1 MDDISPVSYK
11 IHLEPDL
18 KRFAFTGSTEIVIES
33 DKPVNEI
40 TLNSLEL
47 AFWSSSVKIAT
58 AFVACPF
65 FVDPKRE
72 EIKISLPE
80 EMVGTI
86 ELKIDYEGAIND
98 KLAGFYR
105 SKYGT
110 EGNEAYIGVTQ
121 FEESDARRAFPCFDH
136 PVKKATFD
144 VEMVVDERLVAVS
157 NGAVLEE
164 RSLEGGKKLVRF
176 ECTPKM
182 STYLLFFGVG
192 EFEFIEDPGEVLVR
206 AATMPGLTQYAHFG
220 LEFGRKALNY
230 CEDYFGVDYPL
241 SKLDLLA
248 IPDFAFGA
256 MENWGAMTFRE
267 NLLLHFPD
275 ITSQA
280 GEERICEVIAHEI
293 THQWFG
299 NLVSPSDWKYL
310 WLNESFA
317 TYFGYR
323 IVSHYYP
330 EWDIGDQ
337 FLRVE
342 TDTALRRDSLHATFP
357 IEIPGGEHV
366 VINVST
372 APIIYNKGGSILRQV
387 EGYIGNKSFKEGLRH
402 YLKKHE
408 YGSASS
414 HHLWQAIEE
423 ASEEPVTAM
432 MQSWI
437 EQPGFPIVEAT
448 RDGDQLIISQKRFT
462 YLPNGFDQEWVI
474 PITVKTFTKNGTA
487 TETRA
492 LLDSKSTSLTI
503 GNDTV
508 AYKVNYGQTGFYR
521 VKYCD
526 QANMGKLGE
535 LVRKRKLPSEDRW
548 GLENDLYALV
558 KSGAAS
564 FDEYL
569 EFVSSYEDEDAFLPL
584 ISIADNL
591 FQTYLITEGATKEK
605 VASFGKSF
613 LEKKLLM
620 IGYEPDEDEKH
631 TTSILRDQIIV
642 HAALYG
648 SNDVTTFARDTFD
661 ALMRNKRVH
670 PDLMKSVMQVGALHG
685 DSQTFSWFAGKFTS
699 TESEHERMNV
709 LAALGSFGDES
720 LIEKTRHYVLENV
733 PDRNKFVPLSH
744 LAANPSAMPSMWEW
758 YVANVEQLEAFPPV
772 HYERVIA
779 AIVPVCGLGKKEEVK
794 AFFEKYLK
802 QKNKARDVIQLSLER
817 LEINERIRAL

>member
-1 MDDISPVSYK
+1 MDDVTPVSYR

-18 KRFAFTGSTEIVIES
+18 KRFAFTGSTEIVLKS
-33 DKPVNEI
+33 DNPVKEI
-40 TLNSLEL
+40 TLNTLEL
-47 AFWSSSVKIAT
+47 ALWNSSVKVGAEF
-58 AFVACPF
+58 AACPF
-65 FVDPKRE
+65 LVDPKRE
-72 EIKISLPE
+72 ETKVLLPE
-80 EMVGTI
+80 EVAGTI
-86 ELKIDYEGAIND
+86 ELKFDYEGAINN

-105 SKYGT
+105 SKYGA
-110 EGNEAYIGVTQ
+110 EGNEAYIAVTQ

-144 VEMVVDERLVAVS
+144 VEMVVDEKLVAVS
-157 NGAVLEE
+157 NGAVMEE
-164 RSLEGGKKLVRF
+164 RSVEGGKKLVKF
-176 ECTPKM
+176 ERTPKM

-192 EFEFIEDPGEVLVR
+192 AFEFIENAGDVVVR

-220 LEFGRKALNY
+220 LEFGRNALTY
-230 CEDYFGVDYPL
+230 CEDYFGVAYPL

-248 IPDFAFGA
+248 IPDFAAGA

-267 NLLLHFPD
+267 NLLLHFPG
-275 ITSQA
+275 ITSKA
-280 GEERICEVIAHEI
+280 GKERICEVIAHEI

-317 TYFGYR
+317 TYFGYG
-323 IVSHYYP
+323 IVNHYYP

-387 EGYIGNKSFKEGLRH
+387 EGYIGSKSFKEGLRH

-414 HHLWQAIEE
+414 HHLWRAIEE
-423 ASEEPVTAM
+423 ASEKPVTTVM
-432 MQSWI
+432 KSWI
-437 EQPGFPIVEAT
+437 EQPGFPIIEAK

-462 YLPNGFDQEWVI
+462 YLPNASDQEWVI
-474 PITVKTFTKNGTA
+474 PLTVKTFTKNV
-487 TETRA
+487 
-492 LLDSKSTSLTI
+492 LDSKSTSLTI

-508 AYKVNYGQTGFYR
+508 AYKINYGQTGFYR
-521 VKYCD
+521 VRYRDK
-526 QANMGKLGE
+526 ANVRELGKLVSE
-535 LVRKRKLPSEDRW
+535 KKLASEDRW
-548 GLENDLYALV
+548 GLQNDLYALV

-564 FDEYL
+564 FEEYL
-569 EFVSSYEDEDAFLPL
+569 EFVSSYENEDAFLPL
-584 ISIADNL
+584 ISIAENL
-591 FQTYLITEGATKEK
+591 FQTYLLAEGDKKET

-620 IGYEPDEDEKH
+620 IGYEPVQDEKH

-648 SNDVTTFARDTFD
+648 SKEVTAFASDTFD
-661 ALMRNKRVH
+661 SLMRNQRVH
-670 PDLMKSVMQVGALHG
+670 PDLMKSVMQVGALQG
-685 DSQTFSWFAGKFTS
+685 NNQTFAWFTEKLMS
-699 TESEHERMNV
+699 TESEHERMNI
-709 LAALGSFGDES
+709 LAALGSFGGKS
-720 LIEKTRHYVLENV
+720 LIEKTRQYVLENV

-744 LAANPSAMPSMWEW
+744 LAANPRAMPSMWEW
-758 YVANVEQLEAFPPV
+758 YVANVAQLEEFPPV

-779 AIVPVCGLGKKEEVK
+779 AIVPVCGLGKQEEVK
-794 AFFEKYLK
+794 AFFERYLK
-802 QKNKARDVIQLSLER
+802 QKNKAKDVIQLSLER
-817 LEINERIRAL
+817 LEINERMRAL